1 MVDRLVRNRGSV
13 GRRIWRRRRRRA
25 HPAESAGAAP
35 GAAGTAGPGEA
46 ESWEDVE
53 EDEEDEAL
61 DDIDEEPPFLP
72 PVPPRPKSGATT
84 QAATGT
90 AGGATSGKKGFFA
103 SLLGAFSRDKTTPP
117 PADPP
122 WLVVDPTRLVL
133 AVPRGAARLDAFEQA
148 IQTTTAGTAQF
159 HALALAFHK
168 ELQFLAENASV
179 DLSLFESRVEA
190 CARALIAAGEEERAG
205 TLFLRV
211 GRRHQAAELFLAA
224 GAVDA
229 LEEAHAQIQWDE
241 GGVKHE
247 ARLSFERFE
256 ALFLV
261 GMREPALLCL
271 ERAHRLWHDNPIY
284 AEIFRTFTE
293 RLGTPHRLALTAGKQ
308 ELVVVGTWPV
318 VIGRGED
325 AGVRLTSPLVS
336 RAHLQVELEGGRPV
350 LVDLDSRGGTRLGAG
365 GERRELTGRQP
376 LPPGADIDMAGLVV
390 HTRVAGGALWLWPAL
405 APEQRTVA
413 AMTST
418 VMVPAPRSLPATSVE
433 PSEPGAPGEPALK
446 VRFDARG
453 RAVLEQ
459 PALLHGEP
467 LRRATLL
474 LEGDKIAAV
483 AGGPTWTV
491 ARRS

>member
-25 HPAESAGAAP
+25 HPADPAGTAP
-35 GAAGTAGPGEA
+35 GAGGTPGPGEA

-53 EDEEDEAL
+53 EDEEI
-61 DDIDEEPPFLP
+61 DDVDEEPPFLP
-72 PVPPRPKSGATT
+72 PVPPRSKTGATT
-84 QAATGT
+84 TT
-90 AGGATSGKKGFFA
+90 TGATTNGKKGFFA
-103 SLLGAFSRDKTTPP
+103 SLLGAFAREKTTPA

-148 IQTTTAGTAQF
+148 IQTTTAGTPQF

-168 ELQFLAENASV
+168 ELQLLAENAGV

-229 LEEAHAQIQWDE
+229 LEEAHAQIHWDE

-284 AEIFRTFTE
+284 AEIFRTFSE

-365 GERRELTGRQP
+365 GERRELSGRQP
-376 LPPGADIDMAGLVV
+376 LPPGADIDMAGFVV
-390 HTRVAGGALWLWPAL
+390 HTQVAGGALWLWPAL

-418 VMVPAPRSLPATSVE
+418 VTVPGPRSLPAASVE
-433 PSEPGAPGEPALK
+433 AGAPGEPALK

-459 PALLHGEP
+459 PALLQGEP
-467 LRRATLL
+467 LRRPTLL

-491 ARRS
+491 ARR